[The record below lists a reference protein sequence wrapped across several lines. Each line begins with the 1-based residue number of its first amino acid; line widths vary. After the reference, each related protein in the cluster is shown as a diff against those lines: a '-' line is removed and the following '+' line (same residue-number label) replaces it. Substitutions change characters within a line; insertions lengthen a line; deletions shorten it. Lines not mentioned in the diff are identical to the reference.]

1 MKLFAGY
8 DGGGTKTACVL
19 TDETGRILGSGIG
32 GPSNYL
38 YCGREVAAESVRT
51 ATEQAF
57 AHAGIPQQRLDTAYM
72 ASASILI
79 QHGDAHVP
87 FFSTCI
93 DADHVIYNIWFG
105 SVRERPAVITIAGT
119 GSITYICSK
128 ESYLRVGGWGPLLG
142 HMDTVFPVGTV
153 KKHPYTRE
161 GDILRGPG
169 VLDMKSGVLMILEIM
184 RHFAGRLPADWSIVA
199 LLNCD
204 EEIGSLQ
211 SSPRI
216 LELSRESEACLCM
229 EPSKPGYCTVARKGL
244 ITFTITTS
252 GVAAHFGVNYL
263 LGHSAIQALSRI
275 INNLYTLRDDERSI
289 SVNVGGISGGT
300 GKGNVVAAEAGLI
313 AEVRFYEP
321 EQAAPLLEAIKG
333 FAADT
338 GNPKVTSELKV
349 LAQRPPMKQTEA
361 SRKLYEKA
369 RACAEQNGLVM
380 EPRTH
385 GGGSDGS
392 FAASVGIPVI
402 DGMGAE
408 GEFSHTMDEYVK
420 ADTILQ
426 RLQTCI
432 DLMAALMAE

>member
-1 MKLFAGY
+1 MGVCEAMCNGSYVGCLETFLSRLEHY
-8 DGGGTKTACVL
+8 VNMDTPSGGKEA
-19 TDETGRILGSGIG
+19 
-32 GPSNYL
+32 
-38 YCGREVAAESVRT
+38 
-51 ATEQAF
+51 
-57 AHAGIPQQRLDTAYM
+57 LDTQGAQLREEFL
-72 ASASILI
+72 AV
-79 QHGDAHVP
+79 G
-87 FFSTCI
+87 
-93 DADHVIYNIWFG
+93 ADVITH
-105 SVRERPAVITIAGT
+105 ERP
-119 GSITYICSK
+119 
-128 ESYLRVGGWGPLLG
+128 GGNLLECRIGKGPKQILFLG

-153 KKHPYTRE
+153 AKHPYTRS
-161 GDILRGPG
+161 GNILTGPG
-169 VLDMKSGVLMILEIM
+169 VLDMKSGVLMILEIF
-184 RHFAGRLPADWSIVA
+184 RHFSGQMPQDWSLVA

-216 LELSRESEACLCM
+216 LELARESEACLCM

-244 ITFTITTS
+244 ITFTIHTS
-252 GVAAHFGVNYL
+252 GVAAHSGVNYH

-275 INNLYTLRDDERSI
+275 INNLYTLRDDGKSI
-289 SVNVGGISGGT
+289 SINVGGISGGT
-300 GKGNVVAAEAGLI
+300 GKGNVVADTAGLI

-321 EQAAPLLEAIKG
+321 DLAAPLLKAIET

-338 GNPKVTSELKV
+338 GNPKVDSTLTV
-349 LAQRPPMKQTEA
+349 LAQRPPMQQTDA
-361 SRKLYEKA
+361 SRALYEKA
-369 RACAEQNGLVM
+369 RACAEANGLVM

-408 GEFSHTMDEYVK
+408 GEFSHTLDEYVK

-432 DLMAALMAE
+432 DLIGTLMAE

>member
-1 MKLFAGY
+1 MGVCESMCKERYVGDL
-8 DGGGTKTACVL
+8 
-19 TDETGRILGSGIG
+19 ETFLSRLSRYV
-32 GPSNYL
+32 N
-38 YCGREVAAESVRT
+38 
-51 ATEQAF
+51 
-57 AHAGIPQQRLDTAYM
+57 LDTPSGGKEA
-72 ASASILI
+72 L
-79 QHGDAHVP
+79 DAQGEALREEFLAAGAQVVTH
-87 FFSTCI
+87 
-93 DADHVIYNIWFG
+93 
-105 SVRERPAVITIAGT
+105 ERPGGNLLECTIGN
-119 GSITYICSK
+119 
-128 ESYLRVGGWGPLLG
+128 GPRKLLLLG

-153 KKHPYTRE
+153 AKHPYVRE
-161 GDILRGPG
+161 GNILRGPG

-184 RHFAGRLPADWSIVA
+184 RHFADKMPPEFTLVA

-216 LELSRESEACLCM
+216 LELARQSEACLCM

-244 ITFTITTS
+244 ITFTITTA
-252 GVAAHFGVNYL
+252 GVAAHSGVNYH
-263 LGHSAIQALSRI
+263 LGHSAIQALCRI
-275 INNLYTLRDDERSI
+275 IGNLYTLRDDEKSI
-289 SVNVGGISGGT
+289 SINVGGISGGT

-321 EQAAPLLEAIKG
+321 ERAKPLLEAIER

-338 GNPKVTSELKV
+338 GDPQVTSTLTV
-349 LAQRPPMKQTEA
+349 LAQRPPMQQTDR
-361 SRKLYEKA
+361 SRQLYEKA
-369 RACAEQNGLVM
+369 RACALRNGLVM

-392 FAASVGIPVI
+392 FAASAGIPVI

-408 GEFSHTMDEYVK
+408 GEFSHTLDEYVK

-432 DLMAALMAE
+432 DLIAGLMDE